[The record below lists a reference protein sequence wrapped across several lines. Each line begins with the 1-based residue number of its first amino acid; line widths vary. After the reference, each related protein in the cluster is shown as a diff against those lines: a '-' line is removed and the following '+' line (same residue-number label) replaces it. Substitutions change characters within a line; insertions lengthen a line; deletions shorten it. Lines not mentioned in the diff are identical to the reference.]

1 MSESSRHAWIPAIS
15 RTAGPLYA
23 EITGAIAT
31 AIRNGR
37 LMPGDRLPPHREMAR
52 ALSVDLTTVTRAYA
66 GAQKLGLIEATAG
79 RGTFV
84 RSDLAQTPE
93 RLSANSVIDMTMNV
107 PPQPD
112 PGQLGG
118 RSLPAMLNE
127 GLSRLLRHQDAAS
140 LLTYRWGAIAYDEC
154 EAGAA
159 WIRPCHDVPDARA
172 VLVCPGAQTALATL
186 FTLHARR
193 GDTVLC
199 ERMAYP
205 GLRALCKHLGLQ
217 LVGVETDGEGIRP
230 DALEAAI
237 RRDSP
242 KLIYCNPTINNPT
255 TATMGASRREAIAA
269 VLRRADTIFVEDDAY
284 GLLPEQKQ
292 VSISSL
298 APARAYYLVTM
309 AKTLSP
315 SLRIAYLATPG
326 VDEARRTCAALR
338 ANALMGS
345 GILSALVASWIT
357 GGEAARVLHA
367 IRKEAEAR
375 QKIAASLLPPNLT
388 AADPFGHHVW
398 LTIQSA
404 WTAPEFVSVAKD
416 KGLALVPAANFRVG
430 GPPQEAVRIAL
441 GSAPDRTTLSQALQ
455 SISAILETS
464 PSQSYAQVV

>member
-1 MSESSRHAWIPAIS
+1 MSESARHTWVPAIS
-15 RTAGPLYA
+15 RTAGPIYA
-23 EITGAIAT
+23 EITTAIAT
-31 AIRNGR
+31 AIRTGR

-52 ALSVDLTTVTRAYA
+52 ALAVDLTTVTRAYA
-66 GAQKLGLIEATAG
+66 GAQKLGLIEATTG
-79 RGTFV
+79 RGTYV
-84 RSDLAQTPE
+84 RSDLAQSPE
-93 RLSANSVIDMTMNV
+93 KLSATSVIDMTMNV

-112 PGQLGG
+112 PKHLGG
-118 RSLPAMLNE
+118 LSLPAMLQN
-127 GLSRLLRHQDAAS
+127 GFSRLLRHPDAAS

-186 FTLHARR
+186 FTLHARQ
-193 GDTVLC
+193 GDTVLS

-217 LVGVETDGEGIRP
+217 LIGVETDCEGFRP

-237 RRDSP
+237 RREVP

-255 TATMGASRREAIAA
+255 TITMGPSRREAVAA
-269 VLRRADTIFVEDDAY
+269 ILRRTEAIFVEDDAY
-284 GLLPEQKQ
+284 GLLPEQRQ
-292 VSISSL
+292 TSISSL

-326 VDEARRTCAALR
+326 VDEARRTCSALR

-357 GGEAARVLHA
+357 GGEAAAILHA
-367 IRKEAEAR
+367 IRREAEAR
-375 QKIAASLLPPNLT
+375 QQIATSVLPCNLT

-416 KGLALVPAANFRVG
+416 KGLALVPASNFRVS

-441 GSAPDRTTLSQALQ
+441 GSAPDQTTLRHALQ
-455 SISAILETS
+455 SISSILDS
-464 PSQSYAQVV
+464 QPSLSYAQVV